1 MMYMATVSDFASLDT
16 NPISDLLGKD
26 TLDVSVLKKDAPDAP
41 EKAFVNEAEENDAR
55 ADELA
60 SIEAFIAKHG
70 VTKPTEEDFVPKK
83 RSWGGKS
90 KAEKLAANP
99 NYVERRGRPRRTF
112 SKNVTFVRTL
122 QADKGLVDHEGK
134 DEFKRAGRGRA
145 KKGEV
150 REVFVLHHANVDKVS
165 EGTWTR
171 KELEAMANAS

>member
-41 EKAFVNEAEENDAR
+41 EKEFVSKAEELDAQR
-55 ADELA
+55 TDELA
-60 SIEAFIAKHG
+60 QIEAFIAKHG

-99 NYVERRGRPRRTF
+99 NYVERRGRPRTTF
-112 SKNVTFVRTL
+112 TKVLSFVR
-122 QADKGLVDHEGK
+122 VEGR
-134 DEFKRAGRGRA
+134 DEYKRAGRGRA
-145 KKGEV
+145 KKGEQ
-150 REVFVLHHANVDKVS
+150 RESFTVHHNNIDKAAD
-165 EGTWTR
+165 GTFTR
-171 KELEAMANAS
+171 AELLAMAKC